1 MSNIMDVYCTNI
13 QAQHYPLLDIKL
25 SLLFDEIDP
34 EEVGNYYKCPANKTI
49 LNKFGVLIEE
59 IDSSPGG
66 YVTKLKISN
75 DALSISGNEAT
86 LSIGAGVPEV
96 EDEAFTSGNFD
107 GDTTHAVSQDDF
119 YDRFHIFDA
128 DDDGDFS
135 DEGWF
140 PAAVVADEVFSAGN
154 FDGDTTVGT
163 SQDDFYDR
171 FHLFD
176 TDDDGSFADE
186 SWLTTYLTSA
196 ELTTTLGTAYD
207 TEAELTAL
215 FAGKEDSDSN
225 DIDPD
230 RLAGD
235 TMDDNV
241 IDAGLIPDLS
251 GTYELNN
258 SNDIDP
264 DRLAGDATDDNLID
278 EGIIDS
284 DVARDSELIGSNEV
298 YGSGW
303 NGDTGLPEKDD
314 IYDYLHQM
322 DADDDGSLT
331 DESYWPDTLPTFSM
345 VVRDPSDSDS
355 FLFAKLPAGIT
366 ITDIHCIV
374 DPSDSSESV
383 VINVQE
389 CDSSGDNCVTAD
401 ATITC
406 DNDGAE
412 DDGSL
417 TNGTFDAGDW
427 LNLDIG
433 TVTGTVTDLTV
444 TIY

>member
-1 MSNIMDVYCTNI
+1 MWK
-13 QAQHYPLLDIKL
+13 LL
-25 SLLFDEIDP
+25 
-34 EEVGNYYKCPANKTI
+34 TI
-49 LNKFGVLIEE
+49 LFVLTLYTTVQADSDKFGVLVEE
-59 IDSSPGG
+59 LDSSPAG
-66 YVTKLKISN
+66 YITKFKITN

-86 LSIGAGVPEV
+86 LSIGAGIPEV
-96 EDEAFTSGNFD
+96 QDEIYNSTNFD
-107 GDTTHAVSQDDF
+107 GDTSHAVSQDDF
-119 YDRFHIFDA
+119 YDYLHQFDA

-140 PAAVVADEVFSAGN
+140 PAATIADEAFTAGN
-154 FDGDTTVGT
+154 FDGDTTIGT

-176 TDDDGSFADE
+176 TDDDGSFTDE
-186 SWLTTYLTSA
+186 SWLTDYLTPA
-196 ELTTTLGTAYD
+196 ELTGTLGTSYD

-215 FAGKEDSDSN
+215 FAGKEDADSN

-235 TMDDNV
+235 TVDDNT
-241 IDAGLIPDLS
+241 IDSSLIPDLS
-251 GTYELNN
+251 ATYETTT

-264 DRLAGDATDDNLID
+264 DRLNGDASDDNLID
-278 EGIIDS
+278 EAIIDS
-284 DVARDSELIGSNEV
+284 DIARDSELIGSNEV
-298 YGSGW
+298 YSSGW

-314 IYDYLHQM
+314 IYDYLHQI
-322 DADDDGSLT
+322 DSDDDGSLT
-331 DESYWPDTLPTFSM
+331 DESYWPDTLPTFSI

-355 FLFAKLPAGIT
+355 FLFTKLPSGIT

-374 DPSDSSESV
+374 DPTDSSESV
-383 VINVQE
+383 VIDVQE
-389 CDSSGDNCVTAD
+389 CDSSGDNCTTVD

-417 TNGTFDAGDW
+417 TNGAVDAGDW

>member
-1 MSNIMDVYCTNI
+1 MKHFAFIILILLTASLV
-13 QAQHYPLLDIKL
+13 QAD
-25 SLLFDEIDP
+25 SD
-34 EEVGNYYKCPANKTI
+34 
-49 LNKFGVLIEE
+49 KFGVLVEE
-59 IDSSPGG
+59 IDASPAG

-96 EDEAFTSGNFD
+96 EDEAFTAGNFD
-107 GDTTHAVSQDDF
+107 GDTTHATSQDDF
-119 YDRFHIFDA
+119 YDRMHLFDA
-128 DDDGDFS
+128 DDDGDFT
-135 DEGWF
+135 DEAWF
-140 PAAVVADEVFSAGN
+140 PAATVADEEFTAGN
-154 FDGDTTVGT
+154 FDGDTTIGT

-186 SWLTTYLTSA
+186 AWLTAHLTPA
-196 ELTTTLGTAYD
+196 ELTTTLGAAYD

-215 FAGKEDSDSN
+215 FAGKEDADSN

-235 TMDDNV
+235 TADDDKV
-241 IDAGLIPDLS
+241 DAAIIADLS
-251 GTYELNN
+251 GTYELND

-284 DVARDSELIGSNEV
+284 DIARDSELVGSNEV

-314 IYDYLHQM
+314 IYDYLHQI
-322 DADDDGSLT
+322 DSDDDGSLT
-331 DESYWPDTLPTFSM
+331 DETYWPQADVLPLFTM

-355 FLFAKLPAGIT
+355 FLFAKLVSGAT
-366 ITDIHCIV
+366 ISDIHCIV
-374 DPSDSSESV
+374 DPTDSSESV
-383 VINVQE
+383 VIDVQE
-389 CDSSGDNCVTAD
+389 CDSSGDNCTTVD

-417 TNGTFDAGDW
+417 TNPSLDANDW
-427 LNLDIG
+427 ILLDIG

-444 TIY
+444 SIY